1 MVPGK
6 GEASHPWEVQTRW
19 RNNHK
24 GNSHHLRQ
32 ERAGFA
38 CSTATSQQL
47 AGHNRCTHFF
57 ILQIREWKL

>member
-1 MVPGK
+1 MPG
-6 GEASHPWEVQTRW
+6 GREASHPWEVQTCC
-19 RNNHK
+19 RNNRK

-47 AGHNRCTHFF
+47 AGHNRCSHFF
-57 ILQIREWKL
+57 ILQIREWNV